1 MSAAAPT
8 AAAAP
13 VRRRSPVHRLVH
25 HNESGLIA
33 LIVLV
38 TVIAEAAVPAFRAS
52 GNTSQILD
60 NAALVMIVA
69 VGEALVITARQIDL
83 SVGATLG
90 LSAYLVGSAVGH
102 IGFAGPLVGIAMALA
117 LGALLGL
124 GNGVLIERVKMP
136 AIIATLATLSIYGG
150 LQVVVTHGSQLYSSQ
165 LPNWLGNI
173 LSTSWIGLSPLVWAA
188 FVVVLIV
195 ALVARYTR
203 WGRDIY
209 AIGSNP
215 EAAAYL
221 GLRAGR
227 RTYEAFAACGALAGL
242 AGLLYAGQYGNVDAT
257 AGANFE
263 LTAIAAAV
271 IGGVSLF
278 GGSGSPLGAALGAL
292 LLTEIENILAVL
304 KISIF
309 AQQTLQ
315 GAAIVI
321 AVAAYSLLSRRL
333 NRPVRRSLRVEA
345 GQSRP
350 ADPRAPE
357 GPTDTATIS
366 EPASEQLP
374 EPISRK
380 EPSA

>member
-1 MSAAAPT
+1 VSVSSRPAGRRSAART
-8 AAAAP
+8 L
-13 VRRRSPVHRLVH
+13 VR
-25 HNESGLIA
+25 HNETGLIG

-38 TVIAEAAVPAFRAS
+38 TVIAEVAVPAFRAS
-52 GNTSQILD
+52 GNDTQILD
-60 NAALVMIVA
+60 NSALVMIVA

-83 SVGATLG
+83 SVAATLG
-90 LSAYLVGSAVGH
+90 LAAYLVGSAVGH
-102 IGFAGPLVGIAMALA
+102 IGFAGPVVGTAMALA
-117 LGALLGL
+117 LGAVLGL
-124 GNGVLIERVKMP
+124 GNGILIERIKMP

-188 FVVVLIV
+188 IVCVLVV
-195 ALVARYTR
+195 ALIARFTR

-221 GLRAGR
+221 GLRTSR
-227 RTYEAFAACGALAGL
+227 RTYEVFAVCGALAGL
-242 AGLLYAGQYGNVDAT
+242 AGMLYAGQYGNVDAT
-257 AGANFE
+257 AGSGFE

-315 GAAIVI
+315 GTAIVV
-321 AVAAYSLLSRRL
+321 AVASYSLLSRRL
-333 NRPVRRSLRVEA
+333 NRPVRRSLHVEA

-350 ADPRAPE
+350 ADPSDAVAAE
-357 GPTDTATIS
+357 TTEVAGG
-366 EPASEQLP
+366 EQ
-374 EPISRK
+374 ST
-380 EPSA
+380 